1 MSPISVLFL
10 CARSLCWMNPK
21 EFSLHCIKLRH
32 VDIEL
37 CFLLMWS
44 MSRNISVLAIIGLI
58 VTFHALQSTLICLSC
73 HFTCLRLPFSSTLLK
88 QRAISISAFI
98 FNMWTLCWWS
108 TVEMEKL
115 LHLDAFLLPSL
126 LGCWAACSKENC
138 QKCSFEI
145 PAS

>member
-21 EFSLHCIKLRH
+21 ECSLHCIKLRH
-32 VDIEL
+32 VHIEL

-73 HFTCLRLPFSSTLLK
+73 HFTCLRLPFSSALLK
-88 QRAISISAFI
+88 QRAVSISAFVL
-98 FNMWTLCWWS
+98 NTWTLCWMEHSWVGEAS
-108 TVEMEKL
+108 APWCVSSALSPWVLSCALKGELPEM
-115 LHLDAFLLPSL
+115 
-126 LGCWAACSKENC
+126 
-138 QKCSFEI
+138 
-145 PAS
+145 